1 MTVAIC
7 QRLTQEAMRLFPDAQ
22 RMQPLAKAARKR
34 GLKVTSMDNDTFL
47 NVEEGCLFLLA
58 LYPLLFTLYPSPLTP
73 HPSPLIRTA
82 NDDWALEAFLFLMY
96 NIIFKVKTIRNRDEI
111 CLR

>member
-34 GLKVTSMDNDTFL
+34 GLKVASKDNDTFL
-47 NVEEGCLFLLA
+47 NDEKGCLFLLA
-58 LYPLLFTLYPSPLTP
+58 LYPLPFTLYPLPLTLY
-73 HPSPLIRTA
+73 PLPFTLYPLPLTA
-82 NDDWALEAFLFLMY
+82 NPHS
-96 NIIFKVKTIRNRDEI
+96 
-111 CLR
+111 

>member
-1 MTVAIC
+1 
-7 QRLTQEAMRLFPDAQ
+7 
-22 RMQPLAKAARKR
+22 
-34 GLKVTSMDNDTFL
+34 MDNDTFL

-58 LYPLLFTLYPSPLTP
+58 LYPLPLPFTPHPSPLTP
-73 HPSPLIRTA
+73 HPSPQIRTV

>member
-34 GLKVTSMDNDTFL
+34 GLKVTSKNNDTFL
-47 NVEEGCLFLLA
+47 NDEKGCLFLL
-58 LYPLLFTLYPSPLTP
+58 
-73 HPSPLIRTA
+73 TA
-82 NDDWALEAFLFLMY
+82 FDCQLVLGLM
-96 NIIFKVKTIRNRDEI
+96 
-111 CLR
+111 

>member
-1 MTVAIC
+1 
-7 QRLTQEAMRLFPDAQ
+7 
-22 RMQPLAKAARKR
+22 
-34 GLKVTSMDNDTFL
+34 MDNDTFL

-58 LYPLLFTLYPSPLTP
+58 LYPLPFTP
-73 HPSPLIRTA
+73 HPSPQIRTA

-111 CLR
+111 CLRQTERQLSKRSFKSQQEA

>member
-34 GLKVTSMDNDTFL
+34 GLKVTSKDNDTFL
-47 NVEEGCLFLLA
+47 NVEEGCLLLLA
-58 LYPLLFTLYPSPLTP
+58 LYPLPFTP
-73 HPSPLIRTA
+73 HRKSA
-82 NDDWALEAFLFLMY
+82 QLM
-96 NIIFKVKTIRNRDEI
+96 TIG
-111 CLR
+111 LWKLSSF